1 MTLTAEQQE
10 RIRVNRA
17 RALAIQ
23 KERKEKK
30 RLLEKIIT
38 TTTDGDDK
46 NDKNNNNKDEKEAS
60 ATKKLKVEVEKEEVV
75 VEKVLMEDFEI
86 GASEF
91 ITKTEAM
98 KTYCVPEGTLA
109 VCYVE
114 EKENPHHKSFKPMKL
129 YRRSEIR
136 ERAHKRYGG
145 IEGLKE
151 ERTKRQERRFA
162 KDVEMAKSIFG
173 S

>member
-23 KERKEKK
+23 KERKEQKEKK
-30 RLLEKIIT
+30 RLLTI
-38 TTTDGDDK
+38 DGDDT
-46 NDKNNNNKDEKEAS
+46 NDNNNKKNKDEKEAS
-60 ATKKLKVEVEKEEVV
+60 ATKKLKVEVEKEEVA

-145 IEGLKE
+145 IEGLKA